1 MKTALDMVA
10 QAKARI
16 QEVALPEAE
25 AAIAQAQVLID
36 VREPD
41 EFRQGHLPG
50 AVNMPRGLLEFQMSG
65 QPAMAPRDLAI
76 VLYCKTSG
84 RAALAARAMHDMGYL
99 QVQSIAGGFDA
110 WVAAGKPVAAPASPS
125 FD

>member
-50 AVNMPRGLLEFQMSG
+50 AVNMPRGLLEFQLSSN
-65 QPAMAPRDLAI
+65 PACQVPDLQV

-84 RAALAARAMHDMGYL
+84 RAALAALAMQEMGYT
-99 QVQSIAGGFDA
+99 QVRSIAGGFDA
-110 WVAAGKPVAAPASPS
+110 WVAAGKPVVQPQLPQ
-125 FD
+125 FG

>member
-10 QAKARI
+10 AAKQHI
-16 QEVALPEAE
+16 QEIPLEQAE

-41 EFRQGHLPG
+41 EFRQGHLAG
-50 AVNMPRGLLEFQMSG
+50 AVNMPRGLLEFQLSSN
-65 QPAMAPRDLAI
+65 PACQVADMNV

-84 RAALAARAMHDMGYL
+84 RAALAALSMQQMGYTN
-99 QVQSIAGGFDA
+99 VRSIIGGYDG
-110 WVAAGKPVAAPASPS
+110 WVAAGKPVVQPRVPQ
-125 FD
+125 FG